1 MEEKAGQVFYKK
13 SITLGPKMAAPI
25 CTLELEAAGRLARLE
40 HQRGRRR
47 EPGGSSPT
55 GQGGEASELRGGAR
69 ASPRHPPQGLAI
81 TAHR

>member
-1 MEEKAGQVFYKK
+1 
-13 SITLGPKMAAPI
+13 MAAPV

-47 EPGGSSPT
+47 EPGGSSPE
-55 GQGGEASELRGGAR
+55 GGEASELRGGAR
-69 ASPRHPPQGLAI
+69 DLPRHPPQGLAV